1 LDSDNDTY
9 VDKDE
14 AGVDPTRP
22 VDTDG
27 DGLADFRDVD
37 SDNDG
42 LADVLEDNLNFGAL
56 PDCDGDGIPNRMDK
70 DVCVTFTPQG
80 ISPNGDGENDVLLV
94 PGVMSTQPNKL
105 TVYNRTGIVVYEQSN
120 YQNDWG
126 GKDQSGNLLPD
137 GVYYYVVDFFG
148 VKPTVNTFIYIS
160 RLAQ

>member
-1 LDSDNDTY
+1 VN
-9 VDKDE
+9 
-14 AGVDPTRP
+14 
-22 VDTDG
+22 
-27 DGLADFRDVD
+27 
-37 SDNDG
+37 
-42 LADVLEDNLNFGAL
+42 EDNLNLGAL
-56 PDCDGDGIPNRMDK
+56 PDCDNDGIPNRLDK

-105 TVYNRTGIVVYEQSN
+105 TVYNRSGMVVYEQSN
-120 YQNDWG
+120 YQNDWAG
-126 GKDQSGNLLPD
+126 TSNSGDLLPD